1 MNQTLLSL
9 LAFLAADSG
18 GHPAGRLQLA
28 GPARDAGGAH
38 QRRRDRADSVGDD
51 LQPCPRI
58 DAARPDPDWRQS
70 RDHLWRHPAAE
81 HFDAFRRHRRHP
93 QRVLQQEQ
101 ETVIYAGSSPVDGVI
116 GHYVT
121 EVEAGALDH

>member
-81 HFDAFRRHRRHP
+81 HLDAFRRHHRHP
-93 QRVLQQEQ
+93 QRVLQQGQ
-101 ETVIYAGSSPVDGVI
+101 ETAIYAGGCPVDGVI

-121 EVEAGALDH
+121 KVEAGALDH